1 LDAHVA
7 QLVEHVLGKDEVIS
21 SILIMGSSNEQ
32 QKQKNEVTNKTSI
45 MAKEQFQRTKP
56 HVNVGTIGHVD
67 HGKSTLTASIVAVQS
82 RKGLATPISYA
93 DITKGGTVRDDT
105 KTVTIAVSHVEYE
118 SPKRH
123 YAHVDCPGH
132 ADYVKNMITGAAQ
145 MDGAI
150 LVVSAADGPM
160 PQTREHILL
169 ARQVGVPSIVVC
181 LNKVD
186 LADADLL
193 ELIEMEIRELLTKYG
208 FPGDKTPIIRASATA
223 ALEGKPEGE
232 KAIADLLEAL
242 DTFVPDPVREIDKP
256 LLMCVEDVFNI
267 EGRGT
272 VVTGRVERGIL
283 KKMDEV
289 EIVGLRETRKTT
301 ATDIEMFRKLL
312 DSANAGDN
320 VGVLLRGTKKEEVER
335 GMVLAKPGSIK
346 PHTKFK
352 AEVYVLSK
360 DEGGR
365 HTPFFTNYRPQFY
378 FRTSDVTGTLNLPA
392 GIEMVMPGDN
402 VTVDVELQKPVAMEK
417 GLRFAIREGGRTIGA
432 GRVAEIVA

>member
-1 LDAHVA
+1 
-7 QLVEHVLGKDEVIS
+7 
-21 SILIMGSSNEQ
+21 
-32 QKQKNEVTNKTSI
+32 

-67 HGKSTLTASIVAVQS
+67 HGKSTLTASIVAVQN
-82 RKGLATPISYA
+82 RKGLAPAISYA

-118 SPKRH
+118 SAKRH

-132 ADYVKNMITGAAQ
+132 ADYIKNMITGAAQ

-169 ARQVGVPSIVVC
+169 ARQVGVPSVVVF

-193 ELIEMEIRELLTKYG
+193 ELIEMEIRDLLTKYN
-208 FPGDKTPIIRASATA
+208 FPGDKTPIIRGSATA
-223 ALEGKPEGE
+223 AMAGKPEGE
-232 KAIADLLEAL
+232 KAITDLLEAL
-242 DTFVPDPVREIDKP
+242 DTFVPDPLREVDKP
-256 LLMCVEDVFNI
+256 FLMCVEDVFNI

-272 VVTGRVERGIL
+272 VVTGRVERGVL

-289 EIVGLRETRKTT
+289 EIVGLKDTRKTT

-312 DSANAGDN
+312 DSATAGDN

-402 VTVDVELQKPVAMEK
+402 VSVDVELGKPVAMEK
-417 GLRFAIREGGRTIGA
+417 GQRFAIREGGRTIGA
-432 GRVAEIVA
+432 GRISDVVA

>member
-1 LDAHVA
+1 
-7 QLVEHVLGKDEVIS
+7 
-21 SILIMGSSNEQ
+21 
-32 QKQKNEVTNKTSI
+32 

-67 HGKSTLTASIVAVQS
+67 HGKSTLTAAIVAVQAK
-82 RKGLATPISYA
+82 KGMATPISYA
-93 DITKGGTVRDDT
+93 NITKGGTVRDDT

-169 ARQVGVPSIVVC
+169 ARQVGVPSIIVC

-193 ELIEMEIRELLTKYG
+193 ELIEMEIRDLLTKYG
-208 FPGDKTPIIRASATA
+208 FPGEKTPIVRASATA
-223 ALEGKPEGE
+223 ALAGTPEGE

-242 DTFVPDPVREIDKP
+242 DSFVPDPVREQDKP
-256 LLMCVEDVFNI
+256 FLMCVEDVFNI

-272 VVTGRVERGIL
+272 VVTGRVERGVL

-289 EIVGLRETRKTT
+289 EIVGLKDTRKTV

-312 DSANAGDN
+312 DSAQAGDN

-335 GMVLAKPGSIK
+335 GMVLAKPGSIT
-346 PHTKFK
+346 PHTTFK
-352 AEVYVLSK
+352 AEVYVLTK

-378 FRTSDVTGTLNLPA
+378 FRTSDVTGTLALPQ
-392 GIEMVMPGDN
+392 GVEMVMPGDN
-402 VTVDVELQKPVAMEK
+402 VSVDVELQKPVAMEK

-432 GRVAEIVA
+432 GRVAEVTK

>member
-1 LDAHVA
+1 
-7 QLVEHVLGKDEVIS
+7 
-21 SILIMGSSNEQ
+21 
-32 QKQKNEVTNKTSI
+32 

-67 HGKSTLTASIVAVQS
+67 HGKSTLTAAIVAVQN
-82 RKGLATPISYA
+82 RKGMAPMIEYK
-93 DITKGGTVRDDT
+93 DITKGGTVRDET

-118 SPKRH
+118 SDKRH

-186 LADADLL
+186 LADSDLL

-208 FPGDKTPIIRASATA
+208 FPGDTTPIVRASATA
-223 ALEGKPEGE
+223 ALAGKPEGE
-232 KAIADLLEAL
+232 AAIQALLTAL
-242 DTFVPDPVREIDKP
+242 DSFVPDPVREIDKP
-256 LLMCVEDVFNI
+256 FLMCIEDVFTI

-283 KKMDEV
+283 KKMEEV
-289 EIVGLRETRKTT
+289 EIVGLKDTKKTV

-312 DSANAGDN
+312 DSASAGDN
-320 VGVLLRGTKKEEVER
+320 VGVLLRGTTKTDVER

-352 AEVYVLSK
+352 AEVYVLGK

-378 FRTSDVTGTLNLPA
+378 FRTSDVTGTLTLPT
-392 GIEMVMPGDN
+392 GVEMVMPGDN
-402 VTVDVELQKPVAMEK
+402 VSVEVELQKSVAMEK
-417 GLRFAIREGGRTIGA
+417 GLKFAIREGGRTIGS
-432 GRVAEIVA
+432 GIVVEVVA

>member
-1 LDAHVA
+1 
-7 QLVEHVLGKDEVIS
+7 
-21 SILIMGSSNEQ
+21 
-32 QKQKNEVTNKTSI
+32 

-67 HGKSTLTASIVAVQS
+67 HGKSTLTAAIVEVQA
-82 RKGLATPISYA
+82 RKNLAKRISYA

-118 SPKRH
+118 SDQRH

-169 ARQVGVPSIVVC
+169 ARQVGVPAIVVY

-186 LADADLL
+186 LVDDPELLDLV
-193 ELIEMEIRELLTKYG
+193 EMEIRDLLNKYQ
-208 FPGDKTPIIRASATA
+208 FPGDKTPIIRGSATA
-223 ALEGKPEGE
+223 AMAGKPEGE
-232 KAIADLLEAL
+232 KSIQDLLAAIDSFIPL
-242 DTFVPDPVREIDKP
+242 PTREVDKP
-256 LLMCVEDVFNI
+256 FLMCIEDVFNI

-272 VVTGRVERGIL
+272 VVTGRVERGEL
-283 KKMDEV
+283 ARMSEV
-289 EIVGLRETRKTT
+289 EIVGLKETRKTV

-312 DSANAGDN
+312 DKASAGDN

-335 GMVLAKPGSIK
+335 GMVLAKPGTIT

-378 FRTSDVTGTLNLPA
+378 FRTSDVTGTVALPQ
-392 GIEMVMPGDN
+392 GVEMVMPGDN
-402 VTVDVELQKPVAMEK
+402 VGVDIELIAPVAMEK
-417 GLRFAIREGGRTIGA
+417 GQRFAIREGGRTIGA
-432 GRVAEIVA
+432 GRISEVSK

>member
-1 LDAHVA
+1 
-7 QLVEHVLGKDEVIS
+7 
-21 SILIMGSSNEQ
+21 
-32 QKQKNEVTNKTSI
+32 

-67 HGKSTLTASIVAVQS
+67 HGKSTLTAAIVAVQN
-82 RKGLATPISYA
+82 RKGMAPLIEYK
-93 DITKGGTVRDDT
+93 DITKGGTVRDET

-169 ARQVGVPSIVVC
+169 ARQVGVPSMIVC

-223 ALEGKPEGE
+223 ALAGKPEGE

-242 DTFVPDPVREIDKP
+242 DTFIPEPVREIDKP
-256 LLMCVEDVFNI
+256 FLMCVEDVFTI

-283 KKMDEV
+283 KKMEEV
-289 EIVGLRETRKTT
+289 EIVGLKDTKKTT

-312 DSANAGDN
+312 DSASAGDN
-320 VGVLLRGTKKEEVER
+320 VGVLLRGTTKDDVER

-352 AEVYVLSK
+352 AEVYVLTK

-378 FRTSDVTGTLNLPA
+378 FRTSDVTGTLTLPT

-402 VTVDVELQKPVAMEK
+402 VTVDVELQKTVAMEK
-417 GLRFAIREGGRTIGA
+417 GLKFAIREGGRTIGS
-432 GRVAEIVA
+432 GIVVEVVA